1 MTGQASDH
9 ESRRR
14 RAQAM
19 NRLAIRTGIQR
30 ALAACLVA
38 GLAGCALRP
47 RPEATHVDRR
57 MDLQA
62 VLAHPRRTRGA
73 RVRWGGMIV
82 RDYVGPVH
90 STLTILAYP
99 LNGRG
104 RPRLSRMP
112 EGRFQAVAPGYLDPI
127 LFARGQLVTVVGTV
141 IGTKPGLIG
150 QAHYI
155 YPRVQILATHV
166 WRLYR
171 PRRRR
176 WRFGFGIGIGL

>member
-1 MTGQASDH
+1 MTGRTIRVWAP
-9 ESRRR
+9 
-14 RAQAM
+14 RAVW
-19 NRLAIRTGIQR
+19 
-30 ALAACLVA
+30 ACMVV

-47 RPEATHVDRR
+47 RPAATHIDRR

-73 RVRWGGMIV
+73 RVRWGGIIV
-82 RDYVGPVH
+82 QDTVGPAH
-90 STLTILAYP
+90 STLTVLAYP
-99 LNGRG
+99 LNGQG
-104 RPRLSRMP
+104 RPRLRRIP

-127 LFARGQLVTVVGTV
+127 LFARGRLVTVVGTV

-150 QAHYI
+150 QARYI
-155 YPRVQILATHV
+155 YPRVQVLATHV

-176 WRFGFGIGIGL
+176 WRFGFGIGVGL